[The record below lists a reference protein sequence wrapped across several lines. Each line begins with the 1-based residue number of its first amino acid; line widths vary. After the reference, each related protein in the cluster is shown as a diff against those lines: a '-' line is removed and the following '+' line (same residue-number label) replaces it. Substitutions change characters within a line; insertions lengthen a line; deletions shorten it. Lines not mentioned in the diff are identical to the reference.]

1 MGRPI
6 YQHELGDPDFNWLIS
21 RFLEKNPDYHVLD
34 SGNAPIILVKSDK
47 SLDQINY
54 TPVLNP
60 EQDSPTVLGE
70 EQE

>member
-21 RFLEKNPDYHVLD
+21 RFMEKNPDYQVLD
-34 SGNAPIILVKSDK
+34 SSAAPVILIKHDK
-47 SLDQINY
+47 PLGEIGYLPPQI
-54 TPVLNP
+54 P
-60 EQDSPTVLGE
+60 EASEPSILGE